1 MSHSIN
7 QPRVDYLRDKEAYII
22 EREYDLAYLKFTI
35 ILVLLIIIIFYITC
49 KFNIKGQATKAPAT
63 IKVTAT
69 GVRKAPA
76 EYFTPSASILKN
88 DIFRSD
94 PAFDMT
100 KAYKKEGYM
109 RA

>member
-1 MSHSIN
+1 MN
-7 QPRVDYLRDKEAYII
+7 QRVNYLKDKEAYII

-49 KFNIKGQATKAPAT
+49 KFNIAPPTQKKTGA
-63 IKVTAT
+63 IKVTAMGT
-69 GVRKAPA
+69 KS
-76 EYFTPSASILKN
+76 EYYTPSPSILKN

-100 KAYKKEGYM
+100 NGYMKEGYQH
-109 RA
+109 A

>member
-1 MSHSIN
+1 MN
-7 QPRVDYLRDKEAYII
+7 QERVNYLKDKEAYII

-49 KFNIKGQATKAPAT
+49 KFNIKQSAAKTTGPV
-63 IKVTAT
+63 KVTQL
-69 GVRKAPA
+69 GVKAG
-76 EYFTPSASILKN
+76 EHYTPSPSILKN

-100 KAYKKEGYM
+100 NGYEKTGYM
-109 RA
+109 GS